1 MARRPGISPEDR
13 ATAISL
19 LEQGESCGAIAKVI
33 GRDPRLVA
41 DIAHQEGIDTVTSAR
56 ERAVRA
62 RIDFNTARRLELGNK
77 IAARLAELVDSGYP
91 LIPKDLRDVA
101 VTFGVLTDKRRL
113 EDGEST
119 ANVNQHTTVWRRR
132 AGTPKWSQP
141 PQLGAGRTG

>member
-1 MARRPGISPEDR
+1 MARGPLITPEER

-19 LEQGESCGAIAKVI
+19 LEQGLSCGAVATAI
-33 GRDPRLVA
+33 GRDSRRIS
-41 DIAHQEGIDTVTSAR
+41 DIARLAGIDTVESAR
-56 ERAVRA
+56 ERRLAA
-62 RIDFNTARRLELGNK
+62 AADFNLARRLELGNK
-77 IAARLAELVDSGYP
+77 IAARLAELVESEGP
-91 LIPKDLRDVA
+91 LLPKDLRDVA

-119 ANVNQHTTVWRRR
+119 SNVNQHTTVWRRR